1 MAGVTAV
8 KTDLRKY
15 ALSFADT
22 REDHPW
28 GENVAKV
35 HGKVFVFFGLD
46 DDKSD
51 GVMGVKLTRSLLY
64 ARSLPHVEAM
74 GYGLGKSGWCTV
86 KKPAKGRV
94 DVKLMKEWIAESYEA
109 VAPKRRGTG
118 TSGPDRK
125 QGGAREIADDLRDP
139 GEPGEIRT
147 LGQGIKSPLL
157 YR

>member
-1 MAGVTAV
+1 MAGVRSV

-15 ALSFADT
+15 ALTFADT

-28 GENVAKV
+28 GENVTKV
-35 HGKVFVFFGLD
+35 KGKVFVFFGLE

-64 ARSLPHVEAM
+64 ARSLPHVEVM

-86 KKPAKGRV
+86 KKPASGRV

-109 VAPKRRGTG
+109 VAPKRRVTA
-118 TSGPDRK
+118 SGAKGPIRK
-125 QGGAREIADDLRDP
+125 A
-139 GEPGEIRT
+139 
-147 LGQGIKSPLL
+147 
-157 YR
+157 